1 MLGKCAQNTTLLAVY
16 LHYRIASY
24 PFLHPA
30 PTHRFS
36 SSLCPRATTS
46 FVPLRT
52 KSQTSRCIGLLP
64 SPMYSRSQT
73 MFPEREKCEFLSC
86 VQHFTTLWIIAR
98 QAPLPMEFSRQEDWS
113 RLPFPSPGDL
123 PDPGIELS
131 LLHCRRILYCLSH
144 QGSPKQWSK
153 SPWPTELLEST
164 ELLLR
169 NIHTWSSP
177 QRFRGFPESRKDPSL
192 EG

>member
-1 MLGKCAQNTTLLAVY
+1 MYNVVSYQPIAISFLHYRVHSMSLKMLEGTVPTTLSHRKIVHQTKKKKKMLGKCPQNTTLLAVY

-52 KSQTSRCIGLLP
+52 KGQTSRCIGLLP

-86 VQHFTTLWIIAR
+86 VQHFTTL
-98 QAPLPMEFSRQEDWS
+98 
-113 RLPFPSPGDL
+113 
-123 PDPGIELS
+123 
-131 LLHCRRILYCLSH
+131 
-144 QGSPKQWSK
+144 
-153 SPWPTELLEST
+153 
-164 ELLLR
+164 
-169 NIHTWSSP
+169 
-177 QRFRGFPESRKDPSL
+177 
-192 EG
+192 